1 MGVLSGMKQNFWEE
15 YEDEEWQYEDGILD
29 DIEEVEEEWEEKVM
43 NGEKRRVLI

>member
-1 MGVLSGMKQNFWEE
+1 MKQNFWEE

-29 DIEEVEEEWEEKVM
+29 DIEEVEEWEEKVM

>member
-29 DIEEVEEEWEEKVM
+29 DIEEVEEWEEKVM